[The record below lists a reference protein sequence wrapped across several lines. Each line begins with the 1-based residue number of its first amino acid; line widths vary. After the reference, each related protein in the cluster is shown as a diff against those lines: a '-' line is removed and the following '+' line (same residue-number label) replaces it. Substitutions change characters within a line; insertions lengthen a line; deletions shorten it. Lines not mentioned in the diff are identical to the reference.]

1 LAERV
6 SALGF
11 SLKILEGP
19 DSGKVYSFD
28 RVEITIGRTMDN
40 DVVINDPG
48 ISRQHMSIR
57 DKGGAYILKDLGS
70 SNGTKLNGKKI
81 GEEVLRPGDVI
92 MMGTVQVRFEGPSG
106 SSKAKKPAKRPA
118 RRQPSKR
125 APPRRQPTARQA
137 GGKSRPGRKPAAGGR
152 RQPQAAKSKGRPQ
165 KPMIRSSGVRQQNE
179 EPKKVE
185 EPAAAPEPTRP
196 GKRGGARGKRRKGAK
211 EKFSIKGLVTK
222 MVTWFKGLD
231 KKFQIALIS
240 GAAVLLVL
248 MIVKAVQSGK
258 EIVQVATDHSDQLFT
273 AGMRDANKRMM
284 TFGYGPVKM
293 RCRSSANFKFKY
305 ANGRTI
311 LKYAVAAIDNRQE
324 VAIQLNGMQI
334 GYAPITMDKW
344 SEKIHLVL
352 PRKHLLGDE
361 ENRLSFVNTINYSNP
376 ESKQQWA
383 VMVTAI
389 DETPLPQ
396 PDSRAAEEAFGIA
409 KERYK
414 TRGVSPPNAY
424 QAMQNFMRARDLLE
438 LLPEASRP
446 EIYDESNEMI
456 EKINEELN
464 RKFKD
469 LMFTAEKEQQFGHHR
484 NAKELFRQIMITF
497 PNTEDPRHIRAR
509 KKYERYK

>member
-1 LAERV
+1 
-6 SALGF
+6 LGF

-40 DVVINDPG
+40 DVVIPDPG

-57 DKGGAYILKDLGS
+57 DKGGAYIVKDLGS
-70 SNGTKLNGKKI
+70 SNGTKLNGKKV

-92 MMGTVQVRFEGPSG
+92 MMGTVQVRFEGPNE
-106 SSKAKKPAKRPA
+106 SSKKKKPAKRPA

-125 APPRRQPTARQA
+125 AATSGQRRQPSAQQA
-137 GGKSRPGRKPAAGGR
+137 GGSRPGRKPVAGGR
-152 RQPQAAKSKGRPQ
+152 RQPQAATPKGRPQ
-165 KPMIRSSGVRQQNE
+165 KPMIRSSGVRQPSK
-179 EPKKVE
+179 EPENVE
-185 EPAAAPEPTRP
+185 EPAVQPEPSRTGR
-196 GKRGGARGKRRKGAK
+196 RGGARGKRRRGAK
-211 EKFSIKGLVTK
+211 EKFSIKGLIRKAVS
-222 MVTWFKGLD
+222 WFKALD
-231 KKFQIALIS
+231 KKFQIALIA
-240 GAAVLLVL
+240 GASVLLIL
-248 MIVKAVQSGK
+248 MVVKAIQSGK
-258 EIVQVATDHSDQLFT
+258 EIVQVASDHSDQLFT
-273 AGMRDANKRMM
+273 AGQRDAKGRSMSY
-284 TFGYGPVKM
+284 GYGPVKI
-293 RCRSSANFKFKY
+293 RCRNSANFKFKY

-311 LKYAVAAIDNRQE
+311 VKYSVAAIDNRQE

-334 GYAPITMDKW
+334 GYVPITMDKW
-344 SEKIHLVL
+344 SEKIHLIL

-376 ESKQQWA
+376 EANQHWA
-383 VMVTAI
+383 VRVTAI

-438 LLPEASRP
+438 LLPEGSRP
-446 EIYDESNEMI
+446 EIYDEANEMI
-456 EKINEELN
+456 EKINDELN

-469 LMFTAEKEQQFGHHR
+469 LMFTAEKEQQFGHHE
-484 NAKELFRQIMITF
+484 NAKELFRQVMITF

-509 KKYERYK
+509 KSYERYK